1 MNTKTLVAFTVKNG
15 KQESTEQYFF
25 MATMSLRQCVNID
38 AETNKM
44 KKLIKVLM
52 SENTRINIVS
62 NMHVIFFIELSG
74 A

>member
-1 MNTKTLVAFTVKNG
+1 
-15 KQESTEQYFF
+15 

-52 SENTRINIVS
+52 SGNTRINIVS